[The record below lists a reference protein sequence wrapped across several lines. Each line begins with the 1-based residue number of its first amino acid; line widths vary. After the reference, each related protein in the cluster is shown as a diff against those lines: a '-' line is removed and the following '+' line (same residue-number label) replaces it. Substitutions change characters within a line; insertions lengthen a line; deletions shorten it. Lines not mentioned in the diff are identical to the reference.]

1 MKRPLRNLLS
11 LAWSDL
17 GSRAIGFFITVYLAR
32 VLGPAAYGLVGV
44 GFAVLGH
51 AQLLSSPGMQVVEA
65 RNTARPGVMDAVRFG
80 GVVGLRVILA
90 VCVLLAGAGVT
101 LLLQLDARTTA
112 VILWSL
118 PVLLPLALA
127 PDWFLQGRE
136 RMGMIGLARVLGY
149 AVYGAMVWLLVTSPE
164 DAPMAPAAYG
174 AGILATSLVLWMVV
188 RKDVGLP
195 RITADTA
202 LWRAILRENM
212 PVGIAMFVGQQ
223 VMNLPPIL
231 LAAMRTTTEAG
242 EYTAA
247 LKLVF
252 LLLALDR
259 VLNALLLPALTRV
272 RETRPADLQHVAA
285 LVARSI
291 VALAGLIV
299 IPGMFIAPS
308 MMQLVFGS
316 AYADAGLIARIL
328 LVYVGLTLVNSVA
341 VCLLLAAGKE
351 GVYSRA
357 MIIGSATLAAAMLL
371 LTPWWGPVGTA
382 LGAVLGELVT
392 VILMIRHASREA
404 LAFTRTTFVRPLIAA
419 GGAAM
424 PAWAIAGWSA
434 PVAAAVAAGVFT
446 LLAIALRVFDGT
458 DLMYLK
464 ERFL

>member
-65 RNTARPGVMDAVRFG
+65 RNAARPGVMDAARFG
-80 GVVGLRVILA
+80 GVVSLRFILA
-90 VCVLLAGAGVT
+90 VCVLLSGAGAT
-101 LLLQLDARTTA
+101 LLLPLDAQTTA

-118 PVLLPLALA
+118 MVLLPLALA

-136 RMGMIGLARVLGY
+136 RMGMMGLARVLGY
-149 AVYGAMVWLLVTSPE
+149 AVYGAAVWLLVRSPE
-164 DAPMAPAAYG
+164 DAPMAQAAYG
-174 AGILATSLVLWMVV
+174 AGTLATALALWIVV
-188 RKDVGLP
+188 RKDFGLP
-195 RITADTA
+195 RFTVDTA
-202 LWRAILRENM
+202 LWRSILRENL

-231 LAAMRTTTEAG
+231 LAAAHTTTEAG
-242 EYTAA
+242 VYTAA

-272 RETRPADLQHVAA
+272 RATRPADLPHVAELVARTVAA
-285 LVARSI
+285 LA
-291 VALAGLIV
+291 ALIV
-299 IPGMFIAPS
+299 VPGMFIAPL
-308 MMQLVFGS
+308 MMQMVFGS
-316 AYADAGLIARIL
+316 AYAGAGTIARIL
-328 LVYVGLTLVNSVA
+328 LIYVGLTLVNSVA

-351 GVYSRA
+351 RVYSRA
-357 MIIGSATLAAAMLL
+357 MIAGSAALAGAMLVF
-371 LTPWWGPVGTA
+371 TPWWGPVGTA

-392 VILMIRHASREA
+392 VILMIRHASQEA
-404 LAFTRTTFVRPLIAA
+404 PAFTRATVLRPLIAA
-419 GGAAM
+419 GGAAL
-424 PAWAIAGWSA
+424 PACAIVGWSA
-434 PVAAAVAAGVFT
+434 PAAAAAAIVVFV
-446 LLAIALRVFDGT
+446 LLAAALKVFDGA
-458 DLMYLK
+458 DRAYLM